1 MPNQM
6 SAVTAALR
14 DGRIHN
20 LLLMGTNMLSS
31 FADAHAVADG
41 LARTPLVVSYDLFM
55 NDTARRFADVI
66 LPSTAWL
73 EELGCKA
80 THTHLYLMEPALEP
94 AGETRPLS
102 WLFRELAGRLQ
113 LDGFFPWQTEEAL
126 VDAVLDHPN
135 TGHATVASL
144 RQSGGIGALRI
155 SRVANPTLDFDTP
168 SRKIEFY
175 SARAESLG
183 LPALP
188 TYTEPSGADELGAPT
203 YPLWLTQGRT
213 LAHFHSF
220 YNNGR
225 ELPPLARREKEPQL
239 WLAPADAAARQLAD
253 GAAIRVF
260 NPRGSM
266 AARAHVTERIPPGTV
281 WVRDGWPELNQL
293 TGGDAVLPDEA
304 VEIFPF
310 SAGQSSFDAR
320 VEVVAL

>member
-1 MPNQM
+1 
-6 SAVTAALR
+6 
-14 DGRIHN
+14 
-20 LLLMGTNMLSS
+20 
-31 FADAHAVADG
+31 
-41 LARTPLVVSYDLFM
+41 VSYDLFL
-55 NDTARRFADVI
+55 NDTARRFADVV

-102 WLFRELAGRLQ
+102 WLFKGLAGRLQ
-113 LDGFFPWQTEEAL
+113 LDGFFPWETEQAL
-126 VDAVLDHPN
+126 VDAVLDHPS

-144 RQSGGIGALRI
+144 RQGGGIGALRI
-155 SRVANPTLDFDTP
+155 SHVANPTLDFDTP

-188 TYTEPSGADELGAPT
+188 TFTDSVCADDLAAST
-203 YPLWLTQGRT
+203 YPLLLTQGRT
-213 LAHFHSF
+213 LTHFHSF

-225 ELPPLARREKEPQL
+225 ELPTLARRGNEPQL

-253 GAAIRVF
+253 GDAIRVF

-266 AARAHVTERIPPGTV
+266 AARAHVTDRMPAGAV
-281 WVRDGWPELNQL
+281 WVRDGWTELNRL
-293 TGGDAVLPDEA
+293 TGGEAVLPDHA
-304 VEIFPF
+304 VDLFPF
-310 SAGQSSFDAR
+310 SAGQSSFCAR